1 MGWFDTV
8 GSELGLDLS
17 QFRPQQAP
25 ADVQAPVQTPEGSY
39 VAGSTRTPQTQ
50 MPGVMPGGLGGRV
63 LPASMTAQPQSV
75 GHDGVTQGGLSR
87 EQYRD
92 MWQGSGASSMADLQN
107 FIAQNGGELL
117 DGAGRVRTPYGE
129 VIDMGI
135 AARGSAAGT
144 HQFKPGWG
152 ATGADAVAVDQAA
165 RAAGGGMTGG
175 LPAGEQQMD
184 RTFGGGM
191 SLGDAMQRPTW
202 TGGDFV
208 ADKFT
213 YDKTFQA
220 PTAADMEADPGY
232 AFRKAE
238 GEKALQRSAAAKG
251 SLLGGG
257 TLKALAD
264 YGQGLASQ
272 EYGQVYG
279 RRLGEFNQDFGRAL
293 TTHGTNEDN
302 RFRAHGANV
311 NAALG
316 YGNLALGN
324 KQADNAYSLGQGQLS
339 LGQGQLG
346 LQQGAQDW
354 MQNTQFPWQQQST
367 LAQMGLQ
374 AAGQMGNYGSYYGQN
389 AGNGYYT
396 QGNAQAAGAV
406 GSGNAWN
413 AGLQGAGNAALDAY
427 AQYQTGRKP
436 KPQTSNYPG
445 VPVPGYGGG

>member
-1 MGWFDTV
+1 MPRWFDTV

-25 ADVQAPVQTPEGSY
+25 ADVQAPVQTPESSY
-39 VAGSTRTPQTQ
+39 GTQGGAQPQTQ
-50 MPGVMPGGLGGRV
+50 VPV
-63 LPASMTAQPQSV
+63 QPQAPAQV
-75 GHDGVTQGGLSR
+75 GHNGVTQGGLSR

-144 HQFKPGWG
+144 HEFKPGWG

-165 RAAGGGMTGG
+165 RAAAGGGGDLFGG
-175 LPAGEQQMD
+175 GASQ
-184 RTFGGGM
+184 GGGM
-191 SLGDAMQRPTW
+191 SLGAAMQRPTW

-272 EYGQVYG
+272 EYGNVYG

-293 TTHGTNEDN
+293 TTYGTNEDN

-324 KQADNAYSLGQGQLS
+324 KQADNAYSLGQGNLA

-346 LQQGAQDW
+346 LQQDAQSFQQGV
-354 MQNTQFPWQQQST
+354 MFPWQQQST

-389 AGNGYYT
+389 AANGLYG

-413 AGLQGAGNAALDAY
+413 AGLTGAGNAALDAY

-436 KPQTSNYPG
+436 KPQTSSYPG